1 MNASL
6 WDLDETD
13 YMSVLT
19 KGNKWLKKLIKS
31 GLKLVRLLK
40 NRFDS
45 ELAYNDKWLKTKIKI
60 YEGKIKTN
68 LILILFVY
76 QLY

>member
-68 LILILFVY
+68 LILIVFVY